1 MSSGLGGAF
10 GSIDSL
16 FNPGRA
22 HQMEEEAR
30 QLILPV
36 TVDSPDKG
44 SQGVE
49 IDLDAGVAVIH
60 RPSNDSETER
70 PEPSDQA
77 L

>member
-44 SQGVE
+44 GHGVE
-49 IDLDAGVAVIH
+49 IDLDAGVAVIQ
-60 RPSNDSETER
+60 RPPNGSETER
-70 PEPSDQA
+70 LKRPDQS